1 MPVSTARILVSND
14 DGISAP
20 GIAILEKIARTLSDD
35 VWVVAPSEER
45 SGAGHS
51 LTLTHPL
58 RVRKLEE
65 KRYSVSGTPTDCVMM
80 ALNQIMADAPPTLIL
95 SGINRGGNLAEDITY
110 SGTVSVAMEGTLA
123 GIPSIA
129 LSLCIRPPQ
138 KTKWATA
145 EFFAPLVIKKLL
157 GLDWPENVLMNVNIP
172 AFDTDEV
179 KGIHVTE
186 QGRREVMGNNVETRT
201 DPRGFTYYWFGLGRE
216 VGVPGHET
224 DLKAVR
230 SQYVSVTPL
239 HLDLTHHE
247 TRRRMAT
254 SVHEEFES
262 TPVLP
267 PN

>member
-1 MPVSTARILVSND
+1 MAPKTTRILVSND
-14 DGISAP
+14 DGITAP
-20 GIAILEKIARTLSDD
+20 GLAILEKIARQLSDD

-51 LTLTHPL
+51 LTLTHPI
-58 RVRKLEE
+58 RIRKLEE
-65 KRYSVSGTPTDCVMM
+65 KRFSVSGTPTDCVMM
-80 ALNQIMADAPPTLIL
+80 ALNQIMGDKPPTLIL

-129 LSLCIRPPQ
+129 FSQCIRPPAA
-138 KTKWATA
+138 TKWATA
-145 EFFAPLVIKKLL
+145 ETFTRPVIEKLMA
-157 GLDWPENVLMNVNIP
+157 LDWPENVLMNVNFP
-172 AFDTDEV
+172 AFDPADI

-186 QGRREVMGNNVETRT
+186 QGRREVMGNNVEERT
-201 DPRGFTYYWFGLGRE
+201 DPRGFRYFWFGLGRE

-230 SQYVSVTPL
+230 SHYVSITPL

-247 TRRRMAT
+247 TRQAMRPAIE
-254 SVHEEFES
+254 EEF
-262 TPVLP
+262 
-267 PN
+267 